1 MPTPN
6 RDLSYDPARQSY
18 PQDPNLPKITDPR
31 YRAQI
36 PTPASGSRG
45 KKSAFLRV
53 SRLDFPL
60 KLKLSHALR
69 HALPV
74 GDYQAQYL
82 LKDNGLRIDLL
93 PLAEFESFA
102 KALGQPLNIWRSNI
116 SMAPDGTPLSTTP
129 PIQKQVLVDIHNPQ
143 LPQTFRAQQGWF
155 RLMFTVQKVKLGSI
169 ELNII
174 PQHYL
179 PKTSVKP
186 RSPLDKIWDGTLFD
200 MLKTTVTL
208 PNSHLLVITRTQR
221 PTLAE
226 YRQKNKP
233 KLFDV
238 EPGSNAMHKEN
249 HSMGD
254 VLLTYDHW
262 GHPAQMVFVI
272 ARKYKH

>member
-1 MPTPN
+1 
-6 RDLSYDPARQSY
+6 PA
-18 PQDPNLPKITDPR
+18 
-31 YRAQI
+31 
-36 PTPASGSRG
+36 
-45 KKSAFLRV
+45 
-53 SRLDFPL
+53 
-60 KLKLSHALR
+60 
-69 HALPV
+69 
-74 GDYQAQYL
+74 GDRQAQYL

-93 PLAEFESFA
+93 PISEFEDFA
-102 KALGQPLNIWRSNI
+102 KALGEPLNIWRSNI

-129 PIQKQVLVDIHNPQ
+129 QIKKQVSIDIHDPQ
-143 LPQTFRAQQGWF
+143 QPQTFVTKGGWF

-186 RSPLDKIWDGTLFD
+186 RSPFDKIWDGTLFD

-226 YRQKNKP
+226 YRQKYKP

-238 EPGSNAMHKEN
+238 EPGSNAMIKEN
-249 HSMGD
+249 HNIGD
-254 VLLTYDHW
+254 VLLTYNYW
-262 GHPAQMVFVI
+262 NHPVQMVYVI
-272 ARKYKH
+272 ARQSKH